1 MTSSA
6 RFSARIVAAAI
17 ASVLALGACGESSS
31 QRPTGG
37 EHLVVA
43 AAPDGWTAHD
53 QGAIELSTPASW
65 TPFTPDAAEGAA
77 STGSTSYG
85 VRAPSAADGSGSGAF
100 TVLSS
105 KPKEDAAHASTTARR
120 IALTTLGALD
130 PVEEELSWPRAK
142 AAAYLTY
149 HAKLPMPSGP
159 DVTFRYEVLVLDLA
173 GGSQAVVTVV
183 GPVSGYDG
191 SDLHAVLATTTIA

>member
-1 MTSSA
+1 MASPA
-6 RFSARIVAAAI
+6 RVIVRFAAAAI
-17 ASVLALGACGESSS
+17 AAVLVLGACGASSS
-31 QRPTGG
+31 ERPTGG

-43 AAPDGWTAHD
+43 SAPEGWTSHD
-53 QGAIELSTPASW
+53 LGAIKLSTPASL

-130 PVEEELSWPRAK
+130 PVEEELSWPGAK